1 MSLKI
6 PTSLGTLPQSSGSV
20 SEDLRF
26 TGSDG
31 TLFTVKGGVG
41 STFAKNNTIEYA
53 PSQDKILFQ
62 FIFPQG
68 TIMNPSQTEFQTGKQ
83 VYLFTEVPDVIIG
96 TNIRKNMKAGSV
108 EIREKAAPETPVK
121 AFLDNVKGVKPKP
134 TLNSIKSHPFYSIG
148 YILYLWS
155 MDMFRVLIFWVLL
168 ASIYC
173 WLIVPSKYLYPSDTS
188 KYPYVFYDASDNAYG
203 YLKQKDPDLCTL
215 FTNGEKAD
223 AVKAQAK
230 WFTDIDHLK
239 GEDEKDPYAIL
250 KILNPSLVNHREDG
264 VDQFSSLLINRCS
277 QKDPCTSDYLAY
289 FFISLL
295 FYNHIYCNA
304 ILSGVH
310 SAAAG
315 VKTSFEGFPKIVNTV
330 FLAVLLYVLFS
341 GVGAINKTVAEKL
354 KIPMSPNNDMASL
367 IKNQFKTFLVAIFS
381 CCLCLMLP
389 MCSILIITCLMTTAY
404 VLFKT
409 IIAPYNAVVAILA
422 IMTILYSISQYVFI
436 IRNLTRGMSPL
447 DLIDS
452 LFVSDRKLETVLSIL
467 GITIPILF
475 GLIYGAYIGVKL
487 FTSFFHFIK
496 RPDVQMLFKS
506 SFWSFLIVGFLLLLL
521 HVQKNLGRFYAAMT
535 LSAIVIIGILIYFQQ
550 MALNRMKKGK
560 GEDSVRVNTAP
571 VKGTMVSNIIKLG
584 EDSVRA
590 VNSAAP
596 VLPNVWQISGENVV
610 KAQGRDIKEGTVLGW
625 TTNENARGANKV
637 KS

>member
-20 SEDLRF
+20 SEDLKF

-53 PSQDKILFQ
+53 PGKDKILFQ

-83 VYLFTEVPDVIIG
+83 VYVFTEVPDVIIG
-96 TNIRKNMKAGSV
+96 TNIRKNMKGGSV
-108 EIREKAAPETPVK
+108 EIREKAALESPVQ
-121 AFLDNVKGVKPKP
+121 AFLDNVKGTKPKA

-188 KYPYVFYDASDNAYG
+188 KYPYVFYDPSDNAFG

-215 FTNGEKAD
+215 FTNGEKED
-223 AVKAQAK
+223 AVKAQTR
-230 WFTDIDHLK
+230 WFSDIDQLNK
-239 GEDEKDPYAIL
+239 GNSESDENDPHGIL
-250 KILNPSLVNHREDG
+250 KILYPSIVNHRQDG
-264 VDQFSSLLINRCS
+264 VDQFSSLLIDRCS

-295 FYNHIYCNA
+295 FYNHVYCNA
-304 ILSGVH
+304 ILSGIH
-310 SAAAG
+310 SAAGG
-315 VKTSFEGFPKIVNTV
+315 VKESFEGFPKVINTIL
-330 FLAVLLYVLFS
+330 LALLLYVLFS
-341 GVGAINKTVAEKL
+341 GVGAVNQSLVKKL
-354 KIPMSPNNDMASL
+354 KIPLSPQTDISSL
-367 IKNQFKTFLVAIFS
+367 IKNQFKTFLIAIFS

-409 IIAPYNAVVAILA
+409 IISPYNAVVAILA
-422 IMTILYSISQYVFI
+422 ILTMLYSISQYVFI
-436 IRNLTRGMSPL
+436 IRNLARGMSPL

-452 LFVSDRKLETVLSIL
+452 LFVSDRKLESLYSIL

-475 GLIYGAYIGVKL
+475 GLIYGSYIGVKL
-487 FTSFFHFIK
+487 FTSFFQFIK
-496 RPDVQMLFKS
+496 RPDVQKLFTS
-506 SFWSFLIVGFLLLLL
+506 SFWSFLIVGFLLLFL
-521 HVQKNLGRFYAAMT
+521 HVQKNLGKFYAAMT
-535 LSAIVIIGILIYFQQ
+535 LSIIVFMGIAVYFQQ
-550 MALNRMKKGK
+550 MALNRMKK
-560 GEDSVRVNTAP
+560 
-571 VKGTMVSNIIKLG
+571 
-584 EDSVRA
+584 
-590 VNSAAP
+590 
-596 VLPNVWQISGENVV
+596 PNVA
-610 KAQGRDIKEGTVLGW
+610 KATDLSMIIP
-625 TTNENARGANKV
+625 GAKDAILT
-637 KS
+637 K

>member
-20 SEDLRF
+20 SEDLKF

-53 PSQDKILFQ
+53 PGQDKILFQ
-62 FIFPQG
+62 FTFPQG

-96 TNIRKNMKAGSV
+96 TNIRKNMKGGSV
-108 EIREKAAPETPVK
+108 EIREKLAPETPIK
-121 AFLDNVKGVKPKP
+121 AFLDNVKGVKPKE

-188 KYPYVFYDASDNAYG
+188 KYPYVFYDASDNAFG
-203 YLKQKDPDLCTL
+203 YLKQKDHDLCTL
-215 FTNGEKAD
+215 FTNSEKED
-223 AVKAQAK
+223 AVKAQSR
-230 WFTDIDHLK
+230 WFSDIDQLNSLSK
-239 GEDEKDPYAIL
+239 DKNELDEKDPHGIL
-250 KILNPSLVNHREDG
+250 KILYPSIVNHRQDG

-295 FYNHIYCNA
+295 FYNHVYCNS

-310 SAAAG
+310 SAASG
-315 VKTSFEGFPKIVNTV
+315 VKDVFEGFPKIVNTIL
-330 FLAVLLYVLFS
+330 LALLLYVLFS
-341 GVGAINKTVAEKL
+341 GVGAVNQTLVSKL
-354 KIPMSPNNDMASL
+354 KIHMTPKNDMASL
-367 IKNQFKTFLVAIFS
+367 IKNQFKTFLIAIFS

-389 MCSILIITCLMTTAY
+389 MCSILVITCLMTTAY

-422 IMTILYSISQYVFI
+422 ILTMLYSISQYVFI
-436 IRNLTRGMSPL
+436 IRNLARGMSPL

-452 LFVSDRKLETVLSIL
+452 LFVSDRKLETLYSIL

-475 GLIYGAYIGVKL
+475 GLIYGSYIGVKL
-487 FTSFFHFIK
+487 FTSFFQFIK

-506 SFWSFLIVGFLLLLL
+506 SFWSFLIVGFLLLFL

-535 LSAIVIIGILIYFQQ
+535 LSIIVIMGIAVYFQQ
-550 MALNRMKKGK
+550 MALNRMKKP
-560 GEDSVRVNTAP
+560 NMP
-571 VKGTMVSNIIKLG
+571 V
-584 EDSVRA
+584 
-590 VNSAAP
+590 P
-596 VLPNVWQISGENVV
+596 
-610 KAQGRDIKEGTVLGW
+610 
-625 TTNENARGANKV
+625 GAKTPF
-637 KS
+637 